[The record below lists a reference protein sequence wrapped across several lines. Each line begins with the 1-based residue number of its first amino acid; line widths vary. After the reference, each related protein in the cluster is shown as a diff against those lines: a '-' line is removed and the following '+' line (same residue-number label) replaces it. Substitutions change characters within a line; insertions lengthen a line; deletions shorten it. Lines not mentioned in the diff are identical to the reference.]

1 MDILAH
7 TLWTT
12 ALAREGNIEAEKN
25 PFDNTQGK
33 KKFFKLNLFWVGFFG
48 IFPDLFAFTL
58 PFIFSFYKVITGQQV
73 FGSFSTRHQVADG
86 FNLSHTLYSYSHSL
100 VLWLLV
106 FLIVWLIFRKP
117 RLELLSWALH
127 ILIDI
132 PSHSIAFFPTPF
144 LFPLSTYVFPYGIA
158 WSNKYFMIINYS
170 AIFIVWVWILI
181 KKFRKN
187 IILKNEAIAK

>member
-12 ALAREGNIEAEKN
+12 AVARKGNIE
-25 PFDNTQGK
+25 GLK
-33 KKFFKLNLFWVGFFG
+33 KKKSFKLNLFWTGFFG

-73 FGSFSTRHQVADG
+73 FGSFSTRQQVADG
-86 FNLSHTLYSYSHSL
+86 FNLSHTLYQYSHSL

-106 FLIVWLIFRKP
+106 FLIAWLIFKRP
-117 RLELLSWALH
+117 RLELLGWAFH

-132 PSHSIAFFPTPF
+132 PSHAVLFFPTPF
-144 LFPLSTYVFPYGIA
+144 LFPISNYVFPYGIA
-158 WSNKYFMIINYS
+158 WSNMYFMIINYALL
-170 AIFIVWVWILI
+170 AILWIGILF
-181 KKFRKN
+181 KKYKKVKSF
-187 IILKNEAIAK
+187 